1 MEHLDTHTLFSKGE
15 KPDSVESTIA
25 AKYTGVDRDHLR
37 FIRRHCSH
45 CNADA
50 GDAFEI
56 TLDYSAIVRSLLMAS
71 RTLDPELH
79 QSMRLGDALPGRQRR
94 RAVSVSVDVVGLRST
109 ARYSTVFWIGCEDK
123 MVSPVS
129 TQTLQHSDTAA
140 LNSAHVPSCFS
151 LDRAAELLSTV
162 GPNFIST
169 DSEQVTAHQSIATAA
184 ILDDNNKGQVQ
195 YRTARWLQRQ
205 LVKDPSALGQRTVF
219 LLAWRKYIPEH
230 STILLNIYDRVKDHD
245 TSMLRV
251 FPSKTELE
259 HAHGKLDDIRA
270 LDQIAQRAPT
280 SWSFRPITCDCTSA
294 CRIGKAD
301 VLKRTY
307 SCGSEH
313 VILHPTSSDIT
324 RHLRCLA
331 DQRRTSRRRA
341 AQDTERWFHQEFVQ
355 DLRRIGEF
363 RVFVV
368 TVSDTSATRGRRG
381 VVVEVVHTLELEDRE
396 LVVTVL
402 PSSPAWSGGDTTYNE
417 IDVYELKRFAL
428 HVFHAL
434 RDRPDWDTNFE
445 SLEIGARLDI
455 GVSMIGGICR
465 YFVNEITRLYEADFF
480 AEWLS
485 QPGTH
490 ICRAVA
496 AALEEVFLLRSTG

>member
-1 MEHLDTHTLFSKGE
+1 MEHLSSHTLPSKDE
-15 KPDSVESTIA
+15 KLDSVDSVIA
-25 AKYTGVDRDHLR
+25 AKYTGVDRDQLR
-37 FIRRHCSH
+37 FIRKHCSH
-45 CNADA
+45 CNAGA
-50 GDAFEI
+50 GDTFEI
-56 TLDYSAIVRSLLMAS
+56 TSDFSAIVRSLLMAS
-71 RTLDPELH
+71 RILDPESH
-79 QSMRLGDALPGRQRR
+79 PPIRLGDAVPGRKRT
-94 RAVSVSVDVVGLRST
+94 RAIGVNVDVVGLRST
-109 ARYSTVFWIGCEDK
+109 ARHSTVFWIGCEDK

-129 TQTLQHSDTAA
+129 TQTLRHSHTAA

-151 LDRAAELLSTV
+151 LVHAAELLSAV
-162 GPNFIST
+162 GPNFIGI
-169 DSEQVTAHQSIATAA
+169 DGEQVTAHQSIVTAS
-184 ILDDNNKGQVQ
+184 ILNDSIKDQVRYQ
-195 YRTARWLQRQ
+195 TASWLQRQ
-205 LVKDPSALGQRTVF
+205 LVKDPSALGQRTI
-219 LLAWRKYIPEH
+219 LSLAWRKYNPDH
-230 STILLNIYDRVKDHD
+230 STILLDIYDRVERYD

-270 LDQIAQRAPT
+270 LDQIAQCTPT
-280 SWSFRPITCDCTSA
+280 NWSYRPITCDCTST
-294 CRIGKAD
+294 CRIGKAG

-331 DQRRTSRRRA
+331 NQRRTSRRKA

-363 RVFVV
+363 RVFIV
-368 TVSDTSATRGRRG
+368 TVSDALATRGRKG
-381 VVVEVVHTLELEDRE
+381 VVVEVVHTLELEDKD
-396 LVVTVL
+396 LIVTVL
-402 PSSPAWSGGDTTYNE
+402 PSSSAWSGGYTTYNKV
-417 IDVYELKRFAL
+417 DLHELKGFAL

-445 SLEIGARLDI
+445 SLEIGARMDI
-455 GVSMIGGICR
+455 GISMTGGVCR

-496 AALEEVFLLRSTG
+496 MAFEEVFLLKSAG